1 MARLSIKLAI
11 VVFCVTGLVSFA
23 ALYNPSLGEH
33 GGIGPINL
41 PWNVNTPFVKFFS
54 MIFGYGIV
62 VHQMAAVAI
71 IFAVIIRMYCNTF
84 RTTEQ

>member
-33 GGIGPINL
+33 GGDRPDQS
-41 PWNVNTPFVKFFS
+41 P
-54 MIFGYGIV
+54 MERQ
-62 VHQMAAVAI
+62 HAV
-71 IFAVIIRMYCNTF
+71 C
-84 RTTEQ
+84 